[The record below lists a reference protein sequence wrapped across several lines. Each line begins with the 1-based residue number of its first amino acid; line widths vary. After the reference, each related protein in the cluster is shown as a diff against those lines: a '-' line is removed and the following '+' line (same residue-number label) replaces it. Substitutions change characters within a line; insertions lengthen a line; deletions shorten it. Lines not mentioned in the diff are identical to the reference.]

1 MGKKYILPEARQR
14 QPKERNSM
22 NQKKKYIA
30 YKEWEDANT
39 AAEQAVKD
47 NPGKIVF
54 IMSKDRQFTVVIGWD
69 GRDRALK
76 DGWSFK

>member
-1 MGKKYILPEARQR
+1 MGRYITYREF
-14 QPKERNSM
+14 K
-22 NQKKKYIA
+22 
-30 YKEWEDANT
+30 DADI

-47 NPGKIVF
+47 NPGNIVF